1 MGETSETAVTEV
13 ADSEICQ
20 KPKKKKKSKTT
31 PQTSID
37 ISDPVSLETSIVV
50 DQITETDNFA
60 QISTDFVT
68 EALPQVEEPEAVS
81 REASLDISESSK
93 PDASA
98 PDASPKPKKKK
109 KKKSKTSTQTSIETS
124 ELTTSETKD
133 AVEPQAEPE
142 PLTVEPES
150 SVTPEE
156 SQVPQMDSGS
166 LYQSF
171 DASET
176 SQLDPSTPD
185 ASPKPKKKKKKKS
198 KTSTQASVEI
208 AEPTTEEVKDTV
220 E

>member
-1 MGETSETAVTEV
+1 MG
-13 ADSEICQ
+13 
-20 KPKKKKKSKTT
+20 
-31 PQTSID
+31 
-37 ISDPVSLETSIVV
+37 
-50 DQITETDNFA
+50 
-60 QISTDFVT
+60 
-68 EALPQVEEPEAVS
+68 PQVEEPEAVS
-81 REASLDISESSK
+81 REASLDMGESSK

-98 PDASPKPKKKK
+98 PDASPRPKKKK

-133 AVEPQAEPE
+133 AVEPQAEAE

-208 AEPTTEEVKDTV
+208 ADPPPEEVKDTV
-220 E
+220 EPQ

>member
-1 MGETSETAVTEV
+1 MGAPEEPRVESGSLEQSFDTSET
-13 ADSEICQ
+13 SQ
-20 KPKKKKKSKTT
+20 L
-31 PQTSID
+31 
-37 ISDPVSLETSIVV
+37 DP
-50 DQITETDNFA
+50 
-60 QISTDFVT
+60 ST
-68 EALPQVEEPEAVS
+68 
-81 REASLDISESSK
+81 
-93 PDASA
+93 

-109 KKKSKTSTQTSIETS
+109 KKKSKTSTQASVEIAEP
-124 ELTTSETKD
+124 TTEEVKD
-133 AVEPQAEPE
+133 TVEPQAEAE

-220 E
+220 EPQVEADPLVVAPESSVT